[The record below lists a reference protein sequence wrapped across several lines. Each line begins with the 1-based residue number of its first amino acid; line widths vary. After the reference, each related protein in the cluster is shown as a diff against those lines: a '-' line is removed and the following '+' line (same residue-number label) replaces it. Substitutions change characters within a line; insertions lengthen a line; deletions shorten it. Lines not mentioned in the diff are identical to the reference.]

1 MVNSSVHKKLFWEKR
16 TGGGSRYSGFPAFNQ
31 NMIGGKRNGGSDSF
45 LKLLNDKKEFLI
57 AVFANLITQLGIT
70 YYVMMNYKSGAG
82 QQGFM
87 YWGLFIVEILIILAL
102 ALIPMPSWM
111 KFILFSIFSA
121 CWGIMLSFMKVSVD
135 PKIIQTALLGTMS
148 IFGVMFL
155 FGATLIMFGV
165 KLGFQFAAF
174 LFYAL
179 LLLIIVQIVTLFSG
193 TSSMFIKGFSIFGLI
208 LFSLYIIYDTN
219 NILQREYYG
228 DFITASLDYYLDVL
242 NIFIDLV
249 SLNNR

>member
-1 MVNSSVHKKLFWEKR
+1 MVNSSVHKKLFGEKR

-111 KFILFSIFSA
+111 KFILFSIFCLIFFICST
-121 CWGIMLSFMKVSVD
+121 CYNFIYTLGIFNMLSFSF
-135 PKIIQTALLGTMS
+135 S
-148 IFGVMFL
+148 YFL
-155 FGATLIMFGV
+155 
-165 KLGFQFAAF
+165 
-174 LFYAL
+174 
-179 LLLIIVQIVTLFSG
+179 
-193 TSSMFIKGFSIFGLI
+193 
-208 LFSLYIIYDTN
+208 
-219 NILQREYYG
+219 
-228 DFITASLDYYLDVL
+228 
-242 NIFIDLV
+242 
-249 SLNNR
+249 